1 MTVGLLIIA
10 HDKIGTSMKNTAIS
24 LVGKCPLPIESLEL
38 VQDCDTDASLQIA
51 QDLVKKLNQ
60 GDGVLILTDLFGST
74 PYNITAKLGT
84 NENVA
89 IISGLNLPML
99 IRAMNYP
106 AFALAEMTE
115 KVLDGGKNGIVL
127 CECEPEC

>member
-10 HDKIGTSMKNTAIS
+10 HDKIGTSIKNTAIS
-24 LVGKCPLPIESLEL
+24 LVGKCPLTIESLEFF
-38 VQDCDTDASLQIA
+38 QDCDTEVSLEVA
-51 QDLVKKLNQ
+51 QNLVNKLDQ

-74 PYNITAKLGT
+74 PYNITAKLGS

-115 KVLDGGKNGIVL
+115 KVLDGGKNGILL
-127 CECEPEC
+127 CECGRE